1 MILKWRINGCQKDVN
16 IQILT
21 VFHVKNVLKDTKCH
35 MNNVVYMNVANMN
48 FVVIVA
54 KEFTR
59 RIKYTYDYCF
69 VRGASGSGKSTIE
82 NELAT
87 HHGFEKIIL

>member
-1 MILKWRINGCQKDVN
+1 MN

-35 MNNVVYMNVANMN
+35 MNNVVYMNVVNMN
-48 FVVIVA
+48 FVVIVT

-59 RIKYTYDYCF
+59 RIKYTYDYCLTGWLF
-69 VRGASGSGKSTIE
+69 ANNI
-82 NELAT
+82 
-87 HHGFEKIIL
+87 